1 MPHRTAN
8 LGPGLRVLL
17 GIIGTAALGSGIVVA
32 ASELR
37 SAYLGSPLLPTLL
50 ASLVAGIAALGGALI
65 LRGAVRGRIT
75 VRDPRGHRWDEN
87 A

>member
-1 MPHRTAN
+1 
-8 LGPGLRVLL
+8 
-17 GIIGTAALGSGIVVA
+17 
-32 ASELR
+32 
-37 SAYLGSPLLPTLL
+37 LL

-65 LRGAVRGRIT
+65 LRGAVRGRVT